1 MAGPSEKHSGGRES
15 VSEYL
20 IVVAL
25 LVLGAVGALA
35 VFGPDVRGLFGAP
48 AASAAAAPTAEV
60 APSPSTTAPS
70 PAKEPAP

>member
-1 MAGPSEKHSGGRES
+1 MAKPIERHSSGGRES

-20 IVVAL
+20 IVVAI

-48 AASAAAAPTAEV
+48 AAQAPTAE
-60 APSPSTTAPS
+60 AAPLPSPTPA
-70 PAKEPAP
+70 PAKDPAP

>member
-1 MAGPSEKHSGGRES
+1 VAGPSEKHSGGRES

-48 AASAAAAPTAEV
+48 AAAAPTAEV

>member
-48 AASAAAAPTAEV
+48 AASVATAPTAE
-60 APSPSTTAPS
+60 ATPPPSTPAPV
-70 PAKEPAP
+70 KEPAP

>member
-48 AASAAAAPTAEV
+48 AASAPIVEAAPPPPTTTP
-60 APSPSTTAPS
+60 APAPG
-70 PAKEPAP
+70 KEPTP